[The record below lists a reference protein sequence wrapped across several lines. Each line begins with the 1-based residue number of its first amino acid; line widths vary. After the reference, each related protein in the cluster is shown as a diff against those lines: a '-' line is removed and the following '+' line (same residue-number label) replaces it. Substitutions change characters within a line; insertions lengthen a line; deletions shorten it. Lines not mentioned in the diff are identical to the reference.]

1 MFADLHMHST
11 FSDGT
16 DTPLELCRL
25 AEKHDVRVISITDHD
40 SVGGQKALLN
50 QQIPRSVEVI
60 AGIEIST
67 EVDHKMIHILGYFI
81 DIFDIRLEQFIETIS
96 ADKTE
101 TTKLNFENARSNN
114 VFSYEWG
121 RVLELNAGQPRIG
134 GIHVVKAMEVD
145 GYEVPGMKLW
155 DMFRKCF
162 WPANDDYVSVQTIGA
177 IDAINIIKTIGGIPV
192 IAHPKYFDCDDIL
205 FDLIRHGAQGLEV
218 YHPTHTN
225 DDAAKYLQ
233 IANDKKLYIAG
244 GSDWHGKNSV
254 YGRAFAMTGLAH
266 ENYTILKLRNAH

>member
-11 FSDGT
+11 YSDGT

-25 AEKHDVRVISITDHD
+25 AKKHDVRVISITDHD

-67 EVDHKMIHILGYFI
+67 EVNHKMIHILGYYI
-81 DIFDIRLEQFIETIS
+81 DMFDTGLEQFIETIS
-96 ADKTE
+96 AEKTE
-101 TTKLNFENARSNN
+101 TTRLNFENACSTN
-114 VFSYEWG
+114 VFTYEWE
-121 RVLELNAGQPRIG
+121 RVLELNPGQPRISG
-134 GIHVVKAMEVD
+134 VHVAKAMEID

-155 DMFRKCF
+155 DMFRKYF
-162 WPANDDYVSVQTIGA
+162 FPANENYISVQA
-177 IDAINIIKTIGGIPV
+177 IDAFDAISIIKTIGGIPI

-205 FDLIRHGAQGLEV
+205 FDLIQHGAQGIEV

-225 DDAAKYLQ
+225 EDTAKYLQ
-233 IANDKKLYIAG
+233 IANDKKLCVTG
-244 GSDWHGKNSV
+244 GSDWHGRNSLH
-254 YGRAFAMTGLAH
+254 GRTFAMQGLAH
-266 ENYTILKLRNAH
+266 ENYPILKLRNTH